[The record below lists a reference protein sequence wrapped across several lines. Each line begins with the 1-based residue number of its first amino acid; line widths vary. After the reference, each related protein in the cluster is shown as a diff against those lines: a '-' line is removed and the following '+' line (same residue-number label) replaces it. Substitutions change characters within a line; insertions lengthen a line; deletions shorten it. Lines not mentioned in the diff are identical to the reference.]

1 LGGIEQVKQVTLNA
15 AKGSLSEPVE
25 FMSPT
30 GKLDYDYEIT
40 WQLKGD
46 RAVTSGRKKSST
58 DLLFVDEL
66 PPT

>member
-40 WQLKGD
+40 WQLRGNKT
-46 RAVTSGRKKSST
+46 TSSERRKTST
-58 DLLFVDEL
+58 DILFVDEL
-66 PPT
+66 PKP